1 VPAIAWVAA
10 HAVYLHRGPLVH
22 LLLAYPS
29 GRTTSRVT
37 RGAEAVAEG
46 TSSKITRLLSKDGS
60 RGFSSRL

>member
-1 VPAIAWVAA
+1 
-10 HAVYLHRGPLVH
+10 VH